1 MDARMLV
8 GAHES
13 VAGGVHLSL
22 ERALADGCRAL
33 QIFTKNANQ
42 WREPTPTADGI
53 AFFKSAREKFG
64 DGKIL
69 SHTSYLIN
77 LATDRED
84 LLEKSVDS
92 LAAEVM
98 RSSALG
104 VDYCVLHPGAHL
116 GLGAEAGLKRA
127 AAALDEVHK
136 RTEGATARILIENT
150 AGQGT
155 CVGCSFPEVHQIF
168 DQVKHPELLG
178 VCLDTQHSFASGYD
192 LSTAEGYAKTFD
204 EFDREIGITRLL
216 AFHLNDSK
224 KALGSRVD
232 RHENIGEGILGL
244 PLFWRLVNDPRFAKI
259 PGVLE
264 TEPKN
269 PEHPY
274 RDEVG
279 LLNRLVNAPEPPKKE
294 PTFSLELSPAPPKTE
309 RKKKS

>member
-1 MDARMLV
+1 MHLRMLV

-13 VAGGVHLSL
+13 AAGGVHLSL
-22 ERALADGCRAL
+22 DRAHADGCRAL

-42 WREPTPTADGI
+42 WREPTATPDGI

-64 DGKIL
+64 DGKVL
-69 SHTSYLIN
+69 AHTSYLIN

-84 LLEKSVDS
+84 LLEKSIVS

-116 GLGAEAGLKRA
+116 GLGAELGLKRA
-127 AAALDEVHK
+127 AAALDEVHE
-136 RTEGATARILIENT
+136 RTQGATARILIENT

-155 CVGCSFPEVHQIF
+155 CVGCTFSEVRQIF

-192 LSTAEGYAKTFD
+192 LSTAEGYEKTFD
-204 EFDREIGITRLL
+204 EFDREIGIARLS

-244 PLFWRLVNDPRFAKI
+244 PLFWRLVNDARFANV

-274 RDEVG
+274 RDEVSM
-279 LLNRLVNAPEPPKKE
+279 LNALVNAPEPPKKE
-294 PTFSLELSPAPPKTE
+294 PAFLLELSPSPPPAK
-309 RKKKS
+309 KKKS

>member
-1 MDARMLV
+1 MLV

-22 ERALADGCRAL
+22 ERATKDGCRAL

-42 WREPTPTADGI
+42 WREPSVTADGI
-53 AFFKSAREKFG
+53 AFFKAAREKFG

-84 LLEKSVDS
+84 LLEKSIVS
-92 LAAEVM
+92 LAAEVT

-116 GLGAEAGLKRA
+116 GLGAELGLKRA

-155 CVGCSFPEVHQIF
+155 CVGCTFSEVRQIF
-168 DQVKHPELLG
+168 DQVKNPERLG

-204 EFDREIGITRLL
+204 EFDREIGIARLF

-224 KALGSRVD
+224 KPLGSRVD

-244 PLFWRLVNDPRFAKI
+244 PLFWRLVNDARFASV

-269 PEHPY
+269 PELPY
-274 RDEVG
+274 RDEVT
-279 LLNRLVNAPEPPKKE
+279 LLKELVNAPEPPKKE
-294 PTFSLELSPAPPKTE
+294 PAFLLELSPTPAPTK
-309 RKKKS
+309 KKKS

>member
-1 MDARMLV
+1 MLV

-13 VAGGVHLSL
+13 VAGGVHLAL
-22 ERALADGCRAL
+22 GRAQIDGCRAL

-42 WREPTPTADGI
+42 WREPSPTEDGI
-53 AFFKSAREKFG
+53 AMFKAAREKIG
-64 DGKIL
+64 DSKVL

-84 LLEKSVDS
+84 LLAKSIES
-92 LAAEVM
+92 LAAEVL

-104 VDYCVLHPGAHL
+104 IDYCVLHPGAHL
-116 GLGAEAGLKRA
+116 GLGAEQGLKRA

-136 RTEGATARILIENT
+136 RTEGASARILIENT

-155 CVGCSFPEVHQIF
+155 CVGCSFPEVRQIF
-168 DQVKHPELLG
+168 DQVRAPERLG

-192 LSTAEGYAKTFD
+192 LSTAEGYASTFE
-204 EFDREIGITRLL
+204 EFDREIGIARLF

-232 RHENIGEGILGL
+232 RHENIGHGILGL
-244 PLFWRLVNDPRFAKI
+244 PLFWRLVNDPRFSKI

-269 PEHPY
+269 SETPY
-274 RDEVG
+274 RDEVS
-279 LLNRLVNAPEPPKKE
+279 LLNGLVNAPEPPPPVKE
-294 PTFSLELSPAPPKTE
+294 EPAFSLELSPAPPKLT
-309 RKKKS
+309 RKQKR